1 MQGWRKRQEDAHVSA
16 VSQGDKKN
24 IDVFGVF
31 DGHGGKEISKFVSN
45 HFTQELIINKNL
57 PTDMSLALKETF
69 IKMDEIMQTSESIEE
84 IKKYAR
90 QSKEEDDEQA
100 KNEPANSQMQ
110 LFSQLIAQKDPESND
125 ISMRTGCTACVM
137 SIDEESKKLYF
148 ANAGDSRVVM
158 CRNGLAE
165 AQSEDHKPE
174 MESEKTRIY
183 KADGWISDGRVKGN
197 LNLTRGFGDL
207 EYKQNKNLKP
217 EEQMI
222 TANPDIKVINFTNDI
237 DFVIIGCDGIWDC
250 LKNQEACD
258 FVSKRLKD
266 NPDIKISKIVEEMMD
281 EIVAKD
287 LYNETGVGCDNMTCI
302 VIVFKKGKQEEK
314 KEEKTE
320 EKKEEKTEE
329 KKEEK
334 TEGKD
339 EKEKEEKE
347 KEKDK

>member
-1 MQGWRKRQEDAHVSA
+1 MQGWRKRQEDAHISA
-16 VSQGDKKN
+16 ISLGDKKDL
-24 IDVFGVF
+24 DVFGVF

-45 HFTQELIINKNL
+45 HFTEELRVNKNVS
-57 PTDMSLALKETF
+57 TNMSLALKETF
-69 IKMDEIMQTSESIEE
+69 IKMDEIMQTPESIEE

-90 QSKEEDDEQA
+90 ISKEEDDIQS
-100 KNEPANSQMQ
+100 KNEPPNSQMQ
-110 LFSQLIAQKDPESND
+110 LITQLMGQKDPDSND
-125 ISMRTGCTACVM
+125 IFMRTGCTACVM
-137 SIDEESKKLYF
+137 SIDETNKKLYF

-165 AQSEDHKPE
+165 PQSEDHKPE
-174 MESEKTRIY
+174 MESEKKRIY
-183 KADGWISDGRVKGN
+183 KAEGWISDGRVKGN

-222 TANPDIKVINFTNDI
+222 TANPDIKVVDFTNDM

-258 FVSKRLKD
+258 FVKERLKK
-266 NPDIKISKIVEEMMD
+266 NPDIKISKIIEEMLD
-281 EIVAKD
+281 SIVAKD

-302 VIVFKKGKQEEK
+302 VIVFKKDKN
-314 KEEKTE
+314 
-320 EKKEEKTEE
+320 
-329 KKEEK
+329 
-334 TEGKD
+334 
-339 EKEKEEKE
+339 KEKENDKDKE

>member
-1 MQGWRKRQEDAHVSA
+1 MQGWRKRQEDAHISA
-16 VSQGDKKN
+16 VSQGEKKD

-45 HFTQELIINKNL
+45 HFVQELTVNKNL
-57 PTDMSLALKETF
+57 STDMSLALKETF
-69 IKMDEIMQTSESIEE
+69 IKMDEIMVTPESIEE

-90 QSKEEDDEQA
+90 QSKEEDELQS
-100 KNEPANSQMQ
+100 KNEPPNSQMQ
-110 LFSQLIAQKDPESND
+110 LISQLIGPKDPESNE

-137 SIDEESKKLYF
+137 SIDETKKKLYF

-158 CRNGLAE
+158 CKKGVAE
-165 AQSEDHKPE
+165 PMSEDHKPE

-222 TANPDIKVINFTNDI
+222 TANPDIKVVDFTNDI

-258 FVSKRLKD
+258 FVSKKLKD
-266 NPDIKISKIVEEMMD
+266 NPEIQISKIVEDMLD
-281 EIVAKD
+281 TIVAKD
-287 LYNETGVGCDNMTCI
+287 LYNETGVGCDNMTCV
-302 VIVFKKGKQEEK
+302 VIVFKKGNLKETEK
-314 KEEKTE
+314 
-320 EKKEEKTEE
+320 
-329 KKEEK
+329 
-334 TEGKD
+334 GK
-339 EKEKEEKE
+339 EKE
-347 KEKDK
+347 KEKEKEK